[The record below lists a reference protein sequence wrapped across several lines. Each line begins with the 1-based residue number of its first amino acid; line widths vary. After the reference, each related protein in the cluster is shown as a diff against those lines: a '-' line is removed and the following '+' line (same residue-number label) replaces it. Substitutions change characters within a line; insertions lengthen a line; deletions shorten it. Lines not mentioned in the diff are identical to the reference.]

1 MNVLQVI
8 PRPTADGAHFRQ
20 FHAGPHPSSRPGG
33 KKPVTAPAADGPQ
46 LELSGDRASWVR
58 GVANAS
64 LVGRISKSACLSRR
78 RISKSACLSIRRI
91 WKSALQEKTLRTGA
105 LTPTDATHAGPP
117 LQTVVR
123 HLRRLAGPDGD
134 GAPADAQLL
143 GRFVATGDPAALELL
158 VWRHGAMVLGVC
170 RRVLRHEQDAEDAF
184 QATFLALARK
194 ARSVARRASVGGW
207 LYTVAYRAAL
217 AARERASRRSGREV
231 PLNGWDA
238 PAPAN
243 DTAEW
248 RDLRAV
254 LDEEIGR
261 LPERHRLSFVLCHL
275 EGRTLDEA
283 ARQLGRPRGTIVTW
297 LARARA
303 RLRARLAGRGITLVA
318 AGFSGMAAADAT
330 AGPPV
335 GLVTATLRAVA
346 GGTAVSG
353 SVLTLTEG
361 VIRTMFL
368 SQLKATATV
377 VLATVVIGA
386 GVSGVAVQTYAAD
399 DPPAAQAVPKSG
411 SVRPAHGESVIRPR
425 TTLGGWGDVIDP
437 DGDCSFEIA
446 REKLT
451 IKLPGRDHALGV
463 ERDRMNAPRVLR
475 DVEGDVI
482 AQVKVSGE
490 FPTGA
495 KSVVED
501 RRPFHGAGLLLWQ
514 DAKTY
519 VRLERAVLVADD
531 QNHAYVSW
539 ELRKNGEFARAG
551 HTGDHLLPVR
561 DPVWLRLERRGG
573 KVHGSVSTDG
583 NRWTPL
589 EPIQVDLA
597 KTLRVG
603 VVAGHNTGTGFA
615 PTFEGFQVFQ
625 ALGR

>member
-1 MNVLQVI
+1 M
-8 PRPTADGAHFRQ
+8 P
-20 FHAGPHPSSRPGG
+20 
-33 KKPVTAPAADGPQ
+33 
-46 LELSGDRASWVR
+46 
-58 GVANAS
+58 
-64 LVGRISKSACLSRR
+64 
-78 RISKSACLSIRRI
+78 
-91 WKSALQEKTLRTGA
+91 
-105 LTPTDATHAGPP
+105 GPP

-123 HLRRLAGPDGD
+123 HLRRLAGPGGD

-143 GRFVATGDPAALELL
+143 GRFVATGDPAAFELL

-207 LYTVAYRAAL
+207 LYTVAYRSAL

-238 PAPAN
+238 PAPA
-243 DTAEW
+243 DDAAEW
-248 RDLRAV
+248 RDVRAV

-261 LPERHRLSFVLCHL
+261 LPERHRLSFILCHL

-297 LARARA
+297 LARAKA
-303 RLRARLAGRGITLVA
+303 RLRARLARRGITLAA
-318 AGFSGMAAADAT
+318 AGFSGVVGADAA

-411 SVRPAHGESVIRPR
+411 SVRPAHGEPVIRPR

-446 REKLT
+446 RDKLT
-451 IKLPGRDHALGV
+451 IRLPGRDYALCI
-463 ERDRMNAPRVLR
+463 EQNRMNAPRILR
-475 DVEGDVI
+475 DVEGDFI
-482 AQVKVSGE
+482 AQVKVSGH
-490 FPTGA
+490 FPQRA
-495 KSVVED
+495 KSLVPT
-501 RRPFHGAGLLLWQ
+501 RGPFHGAGLLLLK
-514 DAKTY
+514 DDRTY
-519 VRLERAVLVADD
+519 LRLERAEVAFEDG
-531 QNHAYVSW
+531 NVAYVNW
-539 ELRKNGEFARAG
+539 EYRKDGDFARYGHAG
-551 HTGDHLLPVR
+551 DLPMKGPP
-561 DPVWLRLERRGG
+561 DALWLRLERRGG
-573 KVHGSVSTDG
+573 TLYGSVSADG
-583 NRWTPL
+583 NRWTAL
-589 EPIQVDLA
+589 EPIAARLPSR
-597 KTLRVG
+597 LRVG
-603 VVAGHNTGTGFA
+603 VIAGHNTSTGFA